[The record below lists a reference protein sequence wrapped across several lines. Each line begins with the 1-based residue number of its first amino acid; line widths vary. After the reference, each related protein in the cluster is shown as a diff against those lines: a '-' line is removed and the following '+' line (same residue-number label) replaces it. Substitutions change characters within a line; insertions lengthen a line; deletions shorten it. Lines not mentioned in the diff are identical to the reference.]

1 MKIHSKCIQSQVK
14 SVRKELKM
22 HLLRMLKHPAS
33 FTHHHQFNQ
42 LLAEL
47 GASQSEISRAMPA
60 PSEVS
65 EALKR
70 RVAAARLDSG
80 ASQAIIGQKR
90 SADDSAA
97 VDVDLREVKKLR
109 VRMLTVLACC

>member
-1 MKIHSKCIQSQVK
+1 
-14 SVRKELKM
+14 M

-47 GASQSEISRAMPA
+47 GASQSEIARAMPA

-90 SADDSAA
+90 GAAADESAA
-97 VDVDLREVKKLR
+97 VDVDLREVKRLR
-109 VRMLTVLACC
+109 VRNCYISNRS